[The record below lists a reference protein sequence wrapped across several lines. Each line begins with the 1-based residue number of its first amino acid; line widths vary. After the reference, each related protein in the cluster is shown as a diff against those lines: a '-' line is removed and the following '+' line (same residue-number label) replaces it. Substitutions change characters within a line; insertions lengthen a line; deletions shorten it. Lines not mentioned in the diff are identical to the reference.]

1 MWAVGSNDYSLPS
14 NIILI
19 EQFIRIINFNQ
30 MINY

>member
-1 MWAVGSNDYSLPS
+1 MWAVGSNDYSLAS